1 MGIHGLRFGARR
13 RAVLVVLALVSALL
27 SVGVV
32 TFSSQAQASQQ
43 AARCGRLAA
52 VGQARAEI
60 VTGEGSPVLVIGDSW
75 SAGIKLDDIGGSWP
89 HRLDGRVHVD
99 GFGGSGF
106 SRHAS
111 PCGRL
116 AYADRV
122 DAALDR
128 LGEQPGLV
136 VLQGGLNDADQASY
150 DIRAGVRR
158 VVARL
163 VARGVARADIVIVGP
178 ANAPARARRV
188 PRVDRV
194 LAEEANRAHVSY
206 VRTRSLR
213 LAYVPDRL
221 HLTAAGHAE
230 FGDAVAARLS
240 ASCPTSWW
248 QTGC

>member
-1 MGIHGLRFGARR
+1 MGILGLRFGARR
-13 RAVLVVLALVSALL
+13 RVVLVVLALVSALL
-27 SVGVV
+27 SIGVV
-32 TFSSQAQASQQ
+32 TLSSQAQAAQQ
-43 AARCGRLAA
+43 AARCSRLAA
-52 VGQARAEI
+52 VGQARAAM
-60 VTGEGSPVLVIGDSW
+60 VTGEGTPVLVIGDSW

-89 HRLDGRVHVD
+89 HRLEGRVHVD

-128 LGEQPGLV
+128 LDEQPGLV
-136 VLQGGLNDADQASY
+136 VVQGGLNDTDQATY

-163 VARGVARADIVIVGP
+163 VARGVARGDIVIVGP

-194 LAEEANRAHVSY
+194 LAEEANRARVSY

-221 HLTAAGHAE
+221 HLTAAGHTE
-230 FGDAVAARLS
+230 FGDAVAARV